1 MSLTSD
7 IQAAIITAMKAK
19 DKETLSVLRMTKAA
33 ISNKQIELGHDLSDD
48 ETLAVLASE
57 VKSRNDSI
65 TDFKKGKRQDLVEK
79 TENEIK
85 VLAKYMPVQ
94 LTEAELDN
102 LVSQTIQQ
110 LNATGLRDMGKV
122 MGALSAKTKGRAD
135 GAKVASLVK
144 TKLGAQ

>member
-122 MGALSAKTKGRAD
+122 MGALSTKTKGRAD